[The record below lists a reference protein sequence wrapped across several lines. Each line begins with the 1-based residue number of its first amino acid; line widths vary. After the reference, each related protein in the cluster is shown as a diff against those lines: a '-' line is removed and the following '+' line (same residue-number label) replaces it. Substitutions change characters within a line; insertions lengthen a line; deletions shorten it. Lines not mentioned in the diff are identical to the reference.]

1 MTRKSAMAVMP
12 RTFVVSTPYVSIF
25 YRDFDAANI

>member
-1 MTRKSAMAVMP
+1 MTSKSVVAVMS
-12 RTFVVSTPYVSIF
+12 RSFVVSTPYVSIL